1 LLGKIVIFFVE
12 AAPPGALLK
21 AREVLPEWEKE
32 REKR

>member
-12 AAPPGALLK
+12 AAPPATLLK
-21 AREVLPEWEKE
+21 PREVLPEREKE